1 MSLDRSKLPI
11 GRPHVERVDII
22 IKARKEFIGK
32 PESRRPNRHSEQVRF
47 DWPLLVNGQT
57 DYCYVS
63 AILYPNEPELR
74 FNISLIYLEYNIW
87 RLDFDL
93 WGRIKVN
100 PPLPGHEYNLATIDG
115 PHCHPWDENRRFAVG
130 GLIPEPLPFRVPL
143 DKDIQT
149 WENAFRYFAGATNI
163 GSPVEVPIW
172 PPRER
177 LL

>member
-1 MSLDRSKLPI
+1 MTT
-11 GRPHVERVDII
+11 E
-22 IKARKEFIGK
+22 
-32 PESRRPNRHSEQVRF
+32 EQIVIQNKCVF

-63 AILYPNEPELR
+63 AVLYPNEFELR

-87 RLDFDL
+87 RLDFDP
-93 WGRIKVN
+93 WGRVKVN
-100 PPLPGHEYNLATIDG
+100 PPLLGHKFSLATIDG
-115 PHCHPWDENRRFAVG
+115 PHCHPWNENRRFAIG

-143 DKDIQT
+143 DNDIQS

-163 GSPVEVPIW
+163 GSPIVVPTW